1 MTLIVILLLVIIA
14 ILLFGAQP
22 VLGAL
27 MLVAT
32 VLGWLLLLAVGAL
45 TAPAWLGSVAPVLA
59 VVAVAIV
66 TAIVMVVVQARGK
79 TRMPME
85 MPEPAEE
92 PAPVDVAAVLD
103 GSGPVTPAERAA
115 LLAER
120 RRLDRR
126 VSALSRES
134 WGERSP
140 DMADA
145 QAGIAR
151 INDRLG
157 V

>member
-59 VVAVAIV
+59 VVAVAVV

-79 TRMPME
+79 TRLPIE
-85 MPEPAEE
+85 FPEPAEE
-92 PAPVDVAAVLD
+92 PVPVDVMAVLD
-103 GSGPVTPAERAA
+103 GSCPVTAAERAA

-126 VSALSRES
+126 VSELSREA
-134 WGERSP
+134 WGEKSP
-140 DMADA
+140 DMAEA
-145 QAGIAR
+145 RAGIAR
-151 INDRLG
+151 INARLG